1 VKYLFRGHFGLGLR
15 LRMISQIKAIYCF
28 IYCHLVLRL
37 KIRAA
42 LLGRIVVGIPRFPM
56 QWNLRG
62 WKVTCLLPS
71 FVAVGTLF
79 DFDTSHSHSSLSSLL
94 THCLAHSLSPIHY
107 YSSLLLSVYSSH
119 NTVGLCLSFCTRE
132 TSTE

>member
-15 LRMISQIKAIYCF
+15 WRTLSQIRAIYCF
-28 IYCHLVLRL
+28 IYCHLVLCL

-42 LLGRIVVGIPRFPM
+42 LLGRIVVGIRSFPM
-56 QWNLRG
+56 QWKLRG

-79 DFDTSHSHSSLSSLL
+79 DFDTSHSLLTPHSSLL

-107 YSSLLLSVYSSH
+107 YSSLLLSVDSSH
-119 NTVGLCLSFCTRE
+119 NTVGLCLSYCT
-132 TSTE
+132 